1 MNYTDSMEKTK
12 YECPICKKIY
22 QEDPIT
28 CPNCQFEGL
37 TPLFSFMAKYIH
49 DLYGEGKEINNT
61 FLKIYK
67 YSKKVALG
75 QIPYKPS
82 EIVVFQNC
90 EEFENGIVDE
100 IVEERGLAYVNN
112 PDLMLRN
119 AVIPLHEG
127 VKSLVLNVKG
137 AKSRFLE
144 DAAAI
149 MLFLGKDFE
158 ILTEGYIYQHQHLR
172 YIWVHPDNSYFYAE
186 NNVLFNKDKTKL
198 ICYAYL
204 RPEEEY
210 TIPRSVK
217 KVVSTFYHAQHLK
230 KLYVYKDSPIAKTIA
245 SKINPNTC
253 EIIYID

>member
-1 MNYTDSMEKTK
+1 MNYSDTMEKTT
-12 YECPICKKIY
+12 YFCPICKKVY
-22 QEDPIT
+22 EENPIT

-37 TPLFSFMAKYIH
+37 IPIISFMAEYIH
-49 DLYGEGKEINNT
+49 ELYGEGKKPNNT
-61 FLKIYK
+61 WLKIYK

-82 EIVVFQNC
+82 ELVVFQNY
-90 EEFENGIVDE
+90 EEFENDVVSE
-100 IVEERGLAYVNN
+100 IVEDNGLAYVDN
-112 PDLMLRN
+112 PDLILLD

-137 AKSRFLE
+137 AESRFLE

-158 ILTEGYIYQHQHLR
+158 ILTKGYIYQHKALR
-172 YIWVHPDNSYFYAE
+172 YIWVHPDNPYFCAE

-217 KVVSTFYHAQHLK
+217 KVVGSFYRAEHLK

-245 SKINPNTC
+245 SKINDNTC
-253 EIIYID
+253 EIIFID